1 MARDLMMNDYQNF
14 KLNGNFLDNPFGVD
28 DLAFRYSTIPLLIT
42 IYIIQSFNTDSAIS
56 VKKLFSAFQCSSL
69 TVKKYLDQ
77 LISLELVQIVQ
88 SSSDRRVRYLKPTS
102 KLLDLMDTY
111 TSGHLEENNVE
122 LPSRG

>member
-1 MARDLMMNDYQNF
+1 MNDYQNF

-42 IYIIQSFNTDSAIS
+42 IHIIQSFNTDSAIS